1 MGYSAIMS
9 QALTAPP
16 YLFSFLMVLLIA
28 KLSDKYRSRGLYISI
43 SAVLAAFGYTMM
55 SISGAARWPNTVR
68 YIFVFPTCA
77 GFFSAIT
84 IIITWN
90 LNNQNSDSEK
100 GIALAILNI
109 IGQCGPLIGAQ
120 LYPRSDGPY
129 YVKGMTICAAF
140 MCGVLV
146 LAIVLRL
153 VLIRENERTSQW
165 NYIAETGCEDAEPL
179 VLENKRITSSK
190 SFIYYI

>member
-28 KLSDKYRSRGLYISI
+28 KLSDKHRSRGLYISI
-43 SAVLAAFGYTMM
+43 SATSAALGYAMM
-55 SISGAARWPNTVR
+55 SISGAARWPNIVR
-68 YIFVFPTCA
+68 YVFVFPTCA

-90 LNNQNSDSEK
+90 LNNQSSDARK
-100 GIALAILNI
+100 GIALAILNV

-129 YVKGMTICAAF
+129 YVRGMAICAVF
-140 MCGVLV
+140 MCGVLA

-153 VLIRENERTSQW
+153 VLIRENERIGRP
-165 NYIAETGCEDAEPL
+165 NYIPKSGREDAEPL
-179 VLENKRITSSK
+179 VSEGKQTSSSK
-190 SFIYYI
+190 DFVYYI

>member
-1 MGYSAIMS
+1 MS

-16 YLFSFLMVLLIA
+16 YLFSFLMVILIA
-28 KLSDKYRSRGLYISI
+28 KLSDKHRSRGLYISI
-43 SAVLAAFGYTMM
+43 SAISAASGYAMM
-55 SISGAARWPNTVR
+55 SISGAARWPNIVR

-90 LNNQNSDSEK
+90 LNNQSSDAKK
-100 GIALAILNI
+100 GIALAILNV

-120 LYPRSDGPY
+120 LYPRSEGPY
-129 YVKGMTICAAF
+129 YVKGMAICAGF

-146 LAIVLRL
+146 LAVALRL
-153 VLIRENERTSQW
+153 VLIRENERMGQYSSVPE
-165 NYIAETGCEDAEPL
+165 NGHDDAEPL
-179 VLENKRITSSK
+179 VSEHKQISSPQD
-190 SFIYYI
+190 FVYYI